1 MGLLTG
7 KTAIVTGAARGIGKA
22 IALKFASEGA
32 NIAFTDLVIDENGQN
47 TEKEIAALGVKV
59 KGYASN
65 AANFEDTEKVVNQ
78 IKEDFGSID
87 ILVNNAGITKDGLM
101 MRMSE
106 AQWDAVIAVNLKS
119 AFNFIHACTPIMMR
133 QKSGSIINMA
143 SVVGVHGN
151 AGQCNYSASK
161 AGMIGLAKSIA
172 QELGSRGIRANAI
185 APGFIITDMTAKLS
199 DEVKTE
205 WAKKIPLRRGGT
217 PEDVADVATFLA
229 SDMSS
234 YVSGQVIQ
242 VDGGM
247 NMTAKLSD
255 EVKTEWAKKIPLR
268 RGGTPEDVADVAT
281 FLASDMS
288 SYVSGQVIQVDGG
301 MNM

>member
-7 KTAIVTGAARGIGKA
+7 KTALITGAARGIGKA
-22 IALKFASEGA
+22 IALKFAEEGA
-32 NIAFTDLVIDENGQN
+32 NIAFTDLVIDENGKT
-47 TEKEIAALGVKV
+47 TEAEIAAKGVKA

-65 AANFEDTEKVVNQ
+65 AADFAQTAEVVNQ
-78 IKEDFGSID
+78 VKEDFGSID

-101 MRMSE
+101 MRMTE

-119 AFNFIHACTPIMMR
+119 AFNFIHACTPIMIR
-133 QKSGSIINMA
+133 QKSGSFINMA

-185 APGFIITDMTAKLS
+185 APGFIITEMTAKLS
-199 DEVKTE
+199 DEVKAE
-205 WAKKIPLRRGGT
+205 WNKRIPLRRGGT
-217 PEDVADVATFLA
+217 PEDVANIAVFLA

-247 NMTAKLSD
+247 NM
-255 EVKTEWAKKIPLR
+255 
-268 RGGTPEDVADVAT
+268 
-281 FLASDMS
+281 
-288 SYVSGQVIQVDGG
+288 
-301 MNM
+301 